1 MPYSPTVRRLLGLL
15 LAAAV
20 LLTNAGAPATA
31 DARANLTYAHAAGDA
46 TNNVRIRHGLAV
58 LDRSDCIAH
67 LAWAQAHRMAN
78 QHRVFHQDM
87 AVALSTCQLSYAA
100 ENVAGGFPTGS
111 SVVYDGWMKSAPH
124 RASILSTHYRLM
136 VVGAVLSD
144 DGHWYVSQVFGR
156 RA

>member
-1 MPYSPTVRRLLGLL
+1 MRRLLGLL
-15 LAAAV
+15 AAAGM
-20 LLTNAGAPATA
+20 LLAHATSPATA
-31 DARANLTYAHAAGDA
+31 DARANLTYAHAASGA
-46 TNNVRIRHGLAV
+46 TNNVRIQHGLAT

-87 AVALSTCQLSYAA
+87 SVALSTCQLSNVA
-100 ENVAGGFPTGS
+100 ENVASGFPTGS